1 MTTTPNEPHP
11 DTTPEVVPSGE
22 PAPNPDNPFDPAID
36 PEGGEPEPGGPG
48 SGAPDRPHG
57 DPLTEDAAPGQI
69 GDHDT
74 EIGA

>member
-22 PAPNPDNPFDPAID
+22 PAPSPDNPFDPTLD

-48 SGAPDRPHG
+48 SSLSED
-57 DPLTEDAAPGQI
+57 DAAPGQMP
-69 GDHDT
+69 DHDT
-74 EIGA
+74 GIGA